1 MIIIIIKNKTGEI
14 MNILTKIENDISE
27 YRSSKTKIFNLQNFI
42 FVYNDYKYLKN
53 NPHLINYVSLENLR
67 IKYLNFLLEEEQSVN
82 LYQSLPF
89 IKALHSLK
97 TYP

>member
-1 MIIIIIKNKTGEI
+1 
-14 MNILTKIENDISE
+14 MNILTKIENDLSK
-27 YRSSKTKIFNLQNFI
+27 YRYSKTQIFNLQNLI
-42 FVYNDYKYLKN
+42 SVYNDYKYLQN

-67 IKYLNFLLEEEQSVN
+67 IKYLNFILEEEQSIN